1 MSPNWFGH
9 LEQGVCLVVQCWHLI
24 RVANIMENGGFD
36 GLNNK
41 QKKQSAFNM
50 LVHETSKFMT
60 QISEELSVSPELSS
74 AINEENVNEMR

>member
-1 MSPNWFGH
+1 
-9 LEQGVCLVVQCWHLI
+9 
-24 RVANIMENGGFD
+24 MENGGFD

-50 LVHETSKFMT
+50 LVHETSRFMS

-74 AINEENVNEMR
+74 AINEENVKEMR

>member
-1 MSPNWFGH
+1 
-9 LEQGVCLVVQCWHLI
+9 
-24 RVANIMENGGFD
+24 MENGGFD

-74 AINEENVNEMR
+74 AINEEKKVSVCVWRTLAQ